1 MKLYRLIDILSVVV
15 IGVVFL
21 AGSTLL
27 PYDAQ
32 DRPRAFT
39 RALEFNYVNWE
50 ADAILGK
57 MAEGALSAPRYMT
70 IAQQENVVKSYL
82 DLVQEINTEDNQVE
96 KIYANPAITDKAQAS
111 AQLSAALA
119 KLKDRRDRLGLLAE
133 EVLQYQVSSVLADYG
148 LATGGQPLPPLL
160 YHVTP
165 LPMALI
171 ISPRSVI
178 RQDNNI
184 SLNPDLS
191 LSQIVD
197 LENKVEKALNVSA
210 LVTDVGG
217 IGTYPT
223 MVMSTTDMSYLAE
236 VISHEWTHN
245 YLTLRPLGLNY
256 ASSQQMRTIN
266 ETTANIVG
274 KEIGPALLK
283 RFYPEYLPPPT
294 PEPSP
299 TPTGPTP
306 TPSGPPPFDFNKE
319 MHITRVNVD
328 QMLKDG
334 QIDQA
339 EAYMEQR
346 RLFFWNHGYLIR
358 KLNQAYFAFHGAYAD
373 VPGGGEAGED
383 PVGPAVV
390 RLRDESPSL
399 AGFLNTIS
407 GVTSYDQLL
416 KLLH

>member
-1 MKLYRLIDILSVVV
+1 MKLYRLIDILSVVL

-21 AGSTLL
+21 AGDTLL
-27 PYDAQ
+27 PYSANE
-32 DRPRAFT
+32 RPRAFT
-39 RALEFNYVNWE
+39 RAIEFDYVSWE
-50 ADAILGK
+50 ADAILVK
-57 MAEGALSAPRYMT
+57 MGEGALSAPRYMT
-70 IAQQENVVKSYL
+70 VSQQENVVKSYL
-82 DLVQEINTEDNQVE
+82 DLVQEINTESDQVE
-96 KIYANPAITDKAQAS
+96 QIYADPKITDKTQAS
-111 AQLSAALA
+111 AQLAGALA
-119 KLKDRRDRLGLLAE
+119 KLNDQRNRLGPLAE

-148 LATGGQPLPPLL
+148 LTTGGQPLPPLL
-160 YHVTP
+160 YHTTP

-171 ISPRSVI
+171 ISPRNVI

-184 SLNPDLS
+184 SLNADLP

-197 LENKVEKALNVSA
+197 LENRVEKALNVSA
-210 LVTDVGG
+210 LVTNVGG

-223 MVMSTTDMSYLAE
+223 MVMSTTDMSYLAD

-245 YLTLRPLGLNY
+245 YLTLRPLGINY
-256 ASSQQMRTIN
+256 GASPQMRTIN

-274 KEIGPALLK
+274 DEIGTALLK
-283 RFYPEYLPPPT
+283 RFYPQYLPAPT
-294 PEPSP
+294 PVPSA

-306 TPSGPPPFDFNKE
+306 TPSGPPPFNFNAE
-319 MHITRVNVD
+319 MHITRVTVD

-346 RLFFWNHGYLIR
+346 RQFFWNHGYLIR
-358 KLNQAYFAFHGAYAD
+358 KLNQAYFAFYGAYAD
-373 VPGGGEAGED
+373 VPGGGAAGTD

-390 RLRDESPSL
+390 KLRDESPSL
-399 AGFLNTIS
+399 ASFLNTIS

-416 KLLH
+416 KLLN